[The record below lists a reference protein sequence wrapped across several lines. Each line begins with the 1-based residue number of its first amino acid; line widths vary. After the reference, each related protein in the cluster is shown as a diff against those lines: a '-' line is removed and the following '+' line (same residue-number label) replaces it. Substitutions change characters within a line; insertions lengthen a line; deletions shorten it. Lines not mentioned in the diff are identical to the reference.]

1 MKGDFGFDASIDLVI
16 VSTGDEMEEEVDDP
30 HNVLVEES
38 NNTTAGCGGE
48 ESYAFPVY
56 FE

>member
-30 HNVLVEES
+30 HNVLES
-38 NNTTAGCGGE
+38 NNTTGCGVE
-48 ESYAFPVY
+48 ESYVFPVY